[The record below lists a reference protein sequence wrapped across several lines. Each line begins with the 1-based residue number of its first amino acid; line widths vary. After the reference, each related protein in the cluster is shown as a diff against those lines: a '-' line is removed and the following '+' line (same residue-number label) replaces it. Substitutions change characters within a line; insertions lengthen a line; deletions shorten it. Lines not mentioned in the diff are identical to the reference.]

1 MKADGEP
8 GTPAAGVVLAAGEGA
23 RFEESFKLL
32 LPWGRRTVVA
42 ASVDAAIAAGLEPV
56 LVVVGHRGEE
66 VRRALEGRPV
76 RVVENPRWDR
86 GQAGSL
92 GRGIAEA
99 RRNTRS
105 PAAAVLLGDEPGI
118 SPGAVRT
125 VVDAWRASRAAVVR
139 AVYEDRPGHPVVFDR
154 SVFRVLEGLE
164 GDEGARTWIA
174 RAGVGAEGVALD
186 GAAPVDLDTPAA
198 YRAALDARPPDDA
211 SGSRPTGGA

>member
-1 MKADGEP
+1 MTADRESGV
-8 GTPAAGVVLAAGEGA
+8 PAAGVVLAAGEGA
-23 RFEESFKLL
+23 RFEEGFKLL

-42 ASVDAAIAAGLEPV
+42 ASVQAAIAAGLEPV

-66 VRRALEGRPV
+66 VRRALEGRAV
-76 RVVENPRWDR
+76 RVVENPRWAR

-92 GRGIAEA
+92 GRGIGEA
-99 RRNTRS
+99 RRNTRA

-118 SPGAVRT
+118 SPEAVRT

-154 SVFRVLEGLE
+154 SVFRALEGLE
-164 GDEGARTWIA
+164 GDEGARTWIDT
-174 RAGVGAEGVALD
+174 AGGGVEEVALD
-186 GAAPVDLDTPAA
+186 GVAPVDLDTPAA
-198 YRAALDARPPDDA
+198 YRAALDARAADDA

>member
-1 MKADGEP
+1 MTADREP
-8 GTPAAGVVLAAGEGA
+8 GAPAAGVVLAAGEGA
-23 RFEESFKLL
+23 RFEDGFKLL
-32 LPWGRRTVVA
+32 LPWGGRTVVA
-42 ASVDAAIAAGLEPV
+42 ASVEAAIAAGLEPV
-56 LVVVGHRGEE
+56 FVVVGHRGEE

-76 RVVENPRWDR
+76 RVVDNPRWDR

-92 GRGIAEA
+92 GRGIAA
-99 RRNTRS
+99 AGRNTRA

-154 SVFRVLEGLE
+154 TVFRALEGLE

-174 RAGVGAEGVALD
+174 SAGVEAEEVALEGV
-186 GAAPVDLDTPAA
+186 APVDLDTPAA
-198 YRAALDARPPDDA
+198 YRAALDARATDDA
-211 SGSRPTGGA
+211 AGSRPTGGA